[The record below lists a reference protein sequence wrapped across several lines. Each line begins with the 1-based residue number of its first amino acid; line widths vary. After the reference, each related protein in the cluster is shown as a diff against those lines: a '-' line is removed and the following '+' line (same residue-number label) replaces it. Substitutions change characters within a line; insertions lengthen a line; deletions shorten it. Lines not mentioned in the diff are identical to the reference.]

1 MMEVMLDSKSE
12 VLESK
17 RSCQGLGFNFF
28 QAILSG
34 SMVRAKKR
42 EVRGCLHRAAM
53 LGDESDKEG
62 EERWHDVR
70 RVTRVKSDP

>member
-42 EVRGCLHRAAM
+42 ELRGCLEMRAIKK
-53 LGDESDKEG
+53 ERSDG
-62 EERWHDVR
+62 
-70 RVTRVKSDP
+70 TT